1 MTTCH
6 YVYLQSAM
14 ISLEYIYFWQKNY
27 LIFLSLFW
35 NLDNPYYLSI
45 GRKNVCWPGT
55 PNIWVF
61 WFKSDCPL
69 KILSRNPDKSYSVD
83 FDNNFLA
90 FKFTMYWED
99 SLREIGTR
107 GSKTE
112 LITCIICWS
121 PLKKKVKKDII
132 WRHLILWYHIDSWKV
147 RGSCVISGMNIWKSY
162 IGALY
167 FLRNFSKKNLM
178 KIGSFDLAIDCVVHC
193 AW

>member
-1 MTTCH
+1 MTCH
-6 YVYLQSAM
+6 YVFSKYNNFLGV
-14 ISLEYIYFWQKNY
+14 SLFLAKK
-27 LIFLSLFW
+27 LSIFLSFLW
-35 NLDNPYYLSI
+35 KLDNPYYLSI

-99 SLREIGTR
+99 SLREIGTS

-112 LITCIICWS
+112 LMTCIICWS
-121 PLKKKVKKDII
+121 PLKKKIKTDII
-132 WRHLILWYHIDSWKV
+132 WSHLILWYHIDSWKV
-147 RGSCVISGMNIWKSY
+147 RGSSVFSGPNSWKSY

-167 FLRNFSKKNLM
+167 FLRNFSKKKKWWKSARL
-178 KIGSFDLAIDCVVHC
+178 I
-193 AW
+193 